1 MSPSHSIHNQD
12 QDCQCSQVRYISVI
26 VLVEYT
32 NIQGTSERWGQYPSS
47 NPEYNADK
55 KAIAKE
61 RPRNREQEV
70 WPLPYNELLGH
81 NHLFNDLM
89 QKWAQALNCH
99 VVIFQTS
106 FNPIPYNEERVSTV
120 CSLCQFPKEAVWVNT
135 DNKMEG
141 NTHTSH
147 NILHKNGKAKS
158 ARW

>member
-12 QDCQCSQVRYISVI
+12 QDCQCSQVTYISVSINRESSIVTKVI

-32 NIQGTSERWGQYPSS
+32 NIQSTSERWGQYPSS

-70 WPLPYNELLGH
+70 WPLSYNELLGH

-106 FNPIPYNEERVSTV
+106 CNPIPLFHTMRRVLVQSV
-120 CSLCQFPKEAVWVNT
+120 LCVLISKGSYMSE
-135 DNKMEG
+135 
-141 NTHTSH
+141 H
-147 NILHKNGKAKS
+147 
-158 ARW
+158 R